1 MPRQNE
7 KILVVDADP
16 NVLKLVA
23 QQVLAPQ
30 GYQVGTAAD
39 GNTALQLAFKMSPD
53 ILIVSLEL
61 PGLSGKDLLAAL
73 RSQGFESIIIA
84 TGPKG
89 SEPDALQAFR
99 LGARDYLTKPLR
111 EAELVSS
118 IDHALEEVRLRRERE
133 QLSQR
138 LGSANQQLE
147 RQVKELTTLY
157 GIGKVVA
164 ASTDLAQ
171 LFMRLLE
178 GALFVTE
185 AELGWIVLAD
195 EGTGKLILRAGKNL
209 PNLNIIKLNQPWD
222 DGLSSLLMMS
232 GEGLTLAGEPL
243 AKLRAGQ
250 VVKAAAAVPLKA
262 KEQVLG
268 VMVVGNKSG
277 KPFADRDQALLSAV
291 ADYASIA
298 LVNAHL
304 FQALETRARFLQK
317 SYDDLA
323 AQVSG
328 ELSQT
333 KNLLEQ
339 IARGETG
346 PLTAAQAQ
354 TTQTA
359 LEKLRGIQRLMEAAQ
374 RAPAGSPG

>member
-7 KILVVDADP
+7 KILVVDDDP
-16 NVLKLVA
+16 DVLKLVA

-30 GYQVGTAAD
+30 GYQVSTASD
-39 GNTALQLAFKMSPD
+39 GNSALQLALKLSPD
-53 ILIVSLEL
+53 IIIASLEL

-73 RSQGFESIIIA
+73 RSRGFDSIIIA

-89 SEPDALQAFR
+89 SETDALPAFR
-99 LGARDYLTKPLR
+99 LGAKDYLTKPLR

-118 IDHALEEVRLRRERE
+118 IDHALEDVRLRRERE

-138 LGSANQQLE
+138 LSTANQQLE
-147 RQVKELTTLY
+147 KQVKELTTLY

-178 GALFVTE
+178 GALFMTE
-185 AELGWIVLAD
+185 AELGWIVLAE
-195 EGTGKLILRAGKNL
+195 EGTGKLILRAIKNL
-209 PNLNIIKLNQPWD
+209 PSLSMIKINQPWD
-222 DGLSSLLMMS
+222 DGISSLLILS
-232 GEGLTLAGEPL
+232 GEGITLAGEPL

-262 KEQVLG
+262 KERVLG
-268 VMVVGNKSG
+268 VIVVGNKSG
-277 KPFADRDQALLSAV
+277 KPFNERDQAMLSAV

-304 FQALETRARFLQK
+304 FQALETRAYTLQK
-317 SYDDLA
+317 SYDELA
-323 AQVSG
+323 AHLSS
-328 ELSQT
+328 EFSQT
-333 KNLLEQ
+333 KSLLEQ
-339 IARGETG
+339 ITRGETG
-346 PLTAAQAQ
+346 PLTAAQTQ
-354 TTQTA
+354 TLQTA
-359 LEKLRGIQRLMEAAQ
+359 LEKLRHSQQIMDEAQ
-374 RAPAGSPG
+374 RAPG